1 MVKVMLLQ
9 NQNVPVSYLVCG
21 SYRLFLPVFHAV
33 LNCSFLVLFIPL
45 LLSFGH
51 EISEDPIPGKRFY
64 IPGSG
69 NHSSDLE
76 TDFN

>member
-1 MVKVMLLQ
+1 MLLQ
-9 NQNVPVSYLVCG
+9 NQNMPVSYPVCG

-33 LNCSFLVLFIPL
+33 LNCSFLILSIPL
-45 LLSFGH
+45 LLNFSH
-51 EISEDPIPGKRFY
+51 EISEDPILGKCFC